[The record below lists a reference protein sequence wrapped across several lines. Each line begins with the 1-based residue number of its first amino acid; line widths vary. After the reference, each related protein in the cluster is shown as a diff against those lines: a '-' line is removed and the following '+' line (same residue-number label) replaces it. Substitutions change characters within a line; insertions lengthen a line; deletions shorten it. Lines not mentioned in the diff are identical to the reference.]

1 MAKTYLITVYNT
13 LTSKYEE
20 VSVSEEVY
28 RVYMRTSWNIKDNA
42 KSFYAHEIQLSSL
55 IGGDDG
61 AYENFREFID
71 TEHTPECEYITKCR
85 RQMGFQGLNTL
96 TPVMRERFLL
106 HYLHGFTTAEIA
118 NLQSV
123 SEYAVKES
131 LKLARAKLDEYFK
144 KIDL

>member
-13 LTSKYEE
+13 LTSKYED
-20 VSVSEEVY
+20 VSVSEDVY
-28 RVYMRTSWNIKDNA
+28 HAYMRTSWNIKDNT
-42 KSFYAHEIQLSSL
+42 KSFFAHEIQLSSL

-71 TEHTPECEYITKCR
+71 TEHTPEFSYISKCR
-85 RQMGFQGLNTL
+85 RQAGFQGLNTL

-106 HYLHGFTTAEIA
+106 HYLHGFTIAEIA

-131 LKLARAKLDEYFK
+131 LKLARKKLDDFIK
-144 KIDL
+144 KYDF

>member
-1 MAKTYLITVYNT
+1 MSKTYFIAVYNT
-13 LTSKYEE
+13 LTSKYED
-20 VSVSEEVY
+20 VTVSEEVY
-28 RVYMRTSWNIKDNA
+28 HAYMRTNWNIKDNT

-71 TEHTPECEYITKCR
+71 TEHTPEFCYIAKCR
-85 RQMGFQGLNTL
+85 RQAGFQGLNTL

-106 HYLHGFTTAEIA
+106 HYLHGLTIAEIA

-123 SEYAVKES
+123 SEYAIKES
-131 LKLARAKLDEYFK
+131 LKQARKKLDDFIK
-144 KIDL
+144 KYDL

>member
-1 MAKTYLITVYNT
+1 MEAN
-13 LTSKYEE
+13 
-20 VSVSEEVY
+20 VSVGADTRVSLFEEGDYEVALDYELTEDKLIDSE
-28 RVYMRTSWNIKDNA
+28 
-42 KSFYAHEIQLSSL
+42 AH
-55 IGGDDG
+55 
-61 AYENFREFID
+61 YENFREFID
-71 TEHTPECEYITKCR
+71 TEHTPECEYISKCR

-123 SEYAVKES
+123 SEYTVKES

>member
-1 MAKTYLITVYNT
+1 MST
-13 LTSKYEE
+13 
-20 VSVSEEVY
+20 
-28 RVYMRTSWNIKDNA
+28 
-42 KSFYAHEIQLSSL
+42 FSSL

-71 TEHTPECEYITKCR
+71 TEHSPEFSYIAKCR

-96 TPVMRERFLL
+96 TPIMRERFLL

-123 SEYAVKES
+123 SDQYRRKDKRNIQKTIANQNSLGYNVK
-131 LKLARAKLDEYFK
+131 
-144 KIDL
+144 

>member
-71 TEHTPECEYITKCR
+71 TEHSPECEYITKYR

-106 HYLHGFTTAEIA
+106 HYLHGLTTAEIA

-144 KIDL
+144 KLDL

>member
-1 MAKTYLITVYNT
+1 MVVFH
-13 LTSKYEE
+13 
-20 VSVSEEVY
+20 VS
-28 RVYMRTSWNIKDNA
+28 T
-42 KSFYAHEIQLSSL
+42 FSSL

-71 TEHTPECEYITKCR
+71 TEHTPEFSYIAKCR

-96 TPVMRERFLL
+96 TPIMRERFLL

-123 SEYAVKES
+123 QINTAEKIREMYK
-131 LKLARAKLDEYFK
+131 KLLQIKTVCAIIIMLNK
-144 KIDL
+144 

>member
-1 MAKTYLITVYNT
+1 MVKTYQITVYNT
-13 LTSKYEE
+13 LTSKYED
-20 VSVSEEVY
+20 VTVSEEVY
-28 RVYMRTSWNIKDNA
+28 HAYMRTSWNIKDNT

-71 TEHTPECEYITKCR
+71 TEHTPEFSYIAKCR

-96 TPVMRERFLL
+96 TPIMRERFLL

-123 SEYAVKES
+123 SEYAVKQS

-144 KIDL
+144 KFDL